1 VTVSRHPAS
10 LKAARFARTFLVAF
24 VVVLLAAWA
33 WSWIVGIFSVQ
44 PDYGAARPTPATL
57 RGYALRYQIAGRA
70 ATELVVDD
78 EGKSCDVLAA
88 SRELRDVCVLAL
100 NVDPAWIAAPAYG
113 KLNTV
118 DTPSYTAITWRA
130 VLGGDPALCD
140 RGGLLD
146 ARLAACRDAAAAG
159 TTTSTEG
166 SVTVEIT
173 RR

>member
-1 VTVSRHPAS
+1 MTMGPQPVSPQAV
-10 LKAARFARTFLVAF
+10 RFVRTFLVAF

-33 WSWIVGIFSVQ
+33 GSWIIGVFGVQ

-57 RGYALRYQIAGRA
+57 RGYTLHYRIGDATAG
-70 ATELVVDD
+70 ELVVDD
-78 EGKSCDVLAA
+78 EGKSCEVLAA
-88 SRELRDVCVLAL
+88 SRDLRDVCVLAL

-118 DTPSYTAITWRA
+118 DTPSYRAITWRA

-173 RR
+173 RP